1 MEAPLRICYVSLPG
15 TFDLKRGIPIGKVTN
30 VIPRFEGAISPV
42 VNHVIDHI
50 WPREPVNYTLRVG
63 DSLGTDGCQGF
74 IAKNQSDLMLGP
86 VDFPVKEEYEK
97 VNPIVTLME
106 EPLVILQ
113 AYNKTR
119 HNEQLADVV
128 KQSFQ
133 SFTVSLWM
141 AIFCFV
147 LVMGTMFVIRRE
159 VLQNQMDGEEE
170 DGPSFFYAFVCF
182 VQQDSKDF
190 FDITRNILTLI
201 LSVASFVFITGYFC
215 NLMATDMVV
224 VDKPDVMNTYE
235 DILDR
240 AGVNVVFFQ
249 QLADY
254 EHFRDA
260 DKDSVEYKLWKVMT
274 TERSNEFKTLLRHEA
289 IISTAREIA
298 LGHTAIIASK
308 MFEKAVRSVSCGAKS
323 AAVSFPD
330 LLTYAAIQ
338 PESPKYA
345 KGIIYRQAN
354 ISLLRT
360 SAKRLKTAVETGI
373 SVTITRDLEKAGT
386 YDYGWGVSKMSVED
400 FRQCMSPTLIVEA
413 PGHQSAR
420 LGNFKSLEYF
430 AFAAFFIS
438 VYVFFYEVLWF
449 YWV

>member
-1 MEAPLRICYVSLPG
+1 MEAPLRICFVSLPG
-15 TFDLKRGIPIGKVTN
+15 TFQLRRDIPVGKVIN
-30 VIPRFEGAISPV
+30 IVPHFEGAISPV
-42 VNHVIDHI
+42 VNHVIDHTWSRQPI
-50 WPREPVNYTLRVG
+50 NYTLMVA

-74 IAKNQSDLMLGP
+74 IARNQSDLMLGP

-224 VDKPDVMNTYE
+224 VDKPDVMNTYK

-240 AGVNVVFFQ
+240 VGVTAVFFQ

-260 DKDSVEYKLWKVMT
+260 NKDSIEYMLWKVMT
-274 TERSNEFKTLLRHEA
+274 TERSNEFQTILR
-289 IISTAREIA
+289 
-298 LGHTAIIASK
+298 HTAIIPTGMAMLHGRAVIIVSK
-308 MFEKAVRSVSCGAKS
+308 MFEDVIRGAGCSAKS
-323 AAVSFPD
+323 AAGDFRN
-330 LLTYAAIQ
+330 LFTYSAVQ
-338 PESPKYA
+338 PGSPKYA

-354 ISLLRT
+354 TPVLQM
-360 SAKRLKTAVETGI
+360 SAKRLKAAVETGI
-373 SVTITRDLEKAGT
+373 RVTITRDLEKAGT
-386 YDYGWGVSKMSVED
+386 FDYGWGVSKMKVD
-400 FRQCMSPTLIVEA
+400 DLRQCMSPTLIVEA
-413 PGHQSAR
+413 PGYQSAR

-430 AFAAFFIS
+430 ALATFFIS
-438 VYVFFYEVLWF
+438 VYVFFYEIFWF